1 MVMAMGISSVLDSSG
16 NMPFSYPCGFGTIVY
31 SGLTMYPTHQ
41 QENECTQ
48 AAIAY
53 IRKHYP
59 NENEQQQR
67 KEGTL
72 AQHQREAGAH

>member
-16 NMPFSYPCGFGTIVY
+16 NMPASYPRGFGTELY
-31 SGLTMYPTHQ
+31 SSVTMYPSHQ

-53 IRKHYP
+53 LRKHYP

-67 KEGTL
+67 QEGTL
-72 AQHQREAGAH
+72 AQHQREAKKD

>member
-16 NMPFSYPCGFGTIVY
+16 NLFASNPCGFGTKPY

-53 IRKHYP
+53 IKQHYP
-59 NENEQQQR
+59 NENEQPER
-67 KEGTL
+67 KERSL
-72 AQHQREAGAH
+72 AQHQRETGAH